1 LLSVDYY
8 IMNGNGHKRKSA
20 TPIAAAAA
28 AADTS
33 SFHPPPSFRL
43 ADDVA
48 AESSRFELWTVRLP
62 QAVDSDD
69 INGLELTLADPS
81 SQIFE
86 SNGSKY
92 TFQWGHPVEN
102 ESFRLL
108 LPKSKEEKKK
118 DKGSDSDSDD
128 DDSDDDDEQ
137 YYLYPTHI
145 PFTKHVNVVAAVP
158 LLAETEIAPRVEN
171 APTALVPIRRA
182 YQHVPPKTGLKR
194 RWMPLGSALTKN
206 ESETA
211 GAGAVAVPSIAERK
225 KVKTLPKTKSPT
237 RTQAPTSPAV
247 KARSPSPP
255 VTTNLKEEHIKDEHI
270 KEEHI
275 KEEQSETRAE
285 KSARKE
291 AKKAK
296 KESKKAKKES
306 KKVKE
311 ER

>member
-1 LLSVDYY
+1 
-8 IMNGNGHKRKSA
+8 MNGNGHRRKSA
-20 TPIAAAAA
+20 TPTTAAAN

-69 INGLELTLADPS
+69 INGLELSVSDPS
-81 SQIFE
+81 SQNFE

-108 LPKSKEEKKK
+108 LPKTKEEKKK
-118 DKGSDSDSDD
+118 EKSSDSDSDD
-128 DDSDDDDEQ
+128 DDSDDDDDER
-137 YYLYPTHI
+137 YYLYPTNI
-145 PFTKHVNVVAAVP
+145 PFTKHVNVVSAVP
-158 LLAETEIAPRVEN
+158 LQAETDLAPRVEN
-171 APTALVPIRRA
+171 APAALVPIRRA
-182 YQHVPPKTGLKR
+182 YQHVPPKKGLKR
-194 RWMPLGSALTKN
+194 RWMPLGSTLTETEK
-206 ESETA
+206 TA
-211 GAGAVAVPSIAERK
+211 GAGAVVMPSTPERK
-225 KVKTLPKTKSPT
+225 KVKTLPKTKSPA
-237 RTQAPTSPAV
+237 RAPPSSPSV
-247 KARSPSPP
+247 KAQSPSPP
-255 VTTNLKEEHIKDEHI
+255 VAMNI

-275 KEEQSETRAE
+275 KEENMKEEQTSETKAE

-296 KESKKAKKES
+296 KEAKKMKKES